1 MVAKFLLCFSLIQ
14 NTNRIMSTKVPP
26 GAITSING
34 MRVLSMWWV
43 ILGHCYVFQT
53 MTGLPSKL
61 FYIFITN
68 KLPKIY
74 YRRRNNTSRQ
84 QLFQYFKGEKGL
96 LCNPRSEEC
105 QCRYERGVVFLSLG
119 GLANTFAALGWCRFL
134 PSSLDITS
142 LIAHQ
147 RHSGPIIL
155 MEFSQC
161 FTKLRSKSF
170 SHYLQ

>member
-1 MVAKFLLCFSLIQ
+1 MVELTWINEMNHILKSRKRSCSLSYLVYTEYFCWLWNCFYLYTDVVAKFLLCFSLIQ

-43 ILGHCYVFQT
+43 ILGHCYAFQT

-74 YRRRNNTSRQ
+74 FRRRNNSSRQ
-84 QLFQYFKGEKGL
+84 QLFQYFKGEKSL

-105 QCRYERGVVFLSLG
+105 QCRYERGVVSLNKIST
-119 GLANTFAALGWCRFL
+119 L
-134 PSSLDITS
+134 
-142 LIAHQ
+142 
-147 RHSGPIIL
+147 
-155 MEFSQC
+155 
-161 FTKLRSKSF
+161 
-170 SHYLQ
+170 